1 MALIG
6 KSRRCGIGYLDELS
20 LYAPL
25 AEFQSLWAN
34 KRPIG
39 DFLSSL

>member
-1 MALIG
+1 MALIP
-6 KSRRCGIGYLDELS
+6 KSCRCGIGYLEELS
-20 LYAPL
+20 LHAPL
-25 AEFQSLWAN
+25 AELQSLWAN